1 MLAAQQNHF
10 GEAVF
15 RAREA
20 MRRGGGPDVNAAM
33 LLASAIANDKPTSG
47 GTRARK
53 WEDQV

>member
-33 LLASAIANDKPTSG
+33 LLASAIANDKLTSG